1 MKKGQSKVYK
11 LTTGDNKTRAG
22 ASNETQ
28 WGPGVT
34 HTALGNGDMCT
45 AAYIHGYAHPYL
57 AVLFNPI
64 HANISNPNLWDCAAT
79 VEKTDGLKVG
89 CTELTTI
96 KQIPLPQITPKQR
109 AKFANLVADYIVKLY
124 CRHCDISSVETL
136 AKHWLDGTDRSSASA
151 ASYAATA
158 HASAASAAA
167 ASYAATASAASAS
180 YASAAAAAT
189 ASYAASYAATAC
201 KKMQSVFI
209 RFAKKAMEND

>member
-109 AKFANLVADYIVKLY
+109 AKFANLSANYIVKLY
-124 CRHCDISSVETL
+124 CRH
-136 AKHWLDGTDRSSASA
+136 TDRSSAASA
-151 ASYAATA
+151 AYAAHA

-167 ASYAATASAASAS
+167 ASYAATGSAASAS
-180 YASAAAAAT
+180 YASAAAAAS
-189 ASYAASYAATAC
+189 ASCAASAATAC